1 MSKLKVA
8 IPKKPKKVEP
18 KRKEKL
24 AVLIAAAVRM
34 EDKY

>member
-1 MSKLKVA
+1 MAKRKVA
-8 IPKKPKKVEP
+8 SPKKPKKVEP

-24 AVLIAAAVRM
+24 AVLIAAAVKM

>member
-8 IPKKPKKVEP
+8 SPKKPKKVEP